1 MGLGGL
7 FGGKGGGSQKQ
18 TTTSEPWKPA
28 QGGLQNILN
37 DAMDYY
43 NKQGGTDPNNKINV
57 AEMNDYLKNALSQM
71 GGGINQD
78 LSNQA
83 QQGINAGQGSLS
95 GAGGLFNQIAGQNT
109 QSIADRAGA
118 LVDNDLLNQ
127 QVDAANQNIFN
138 NLRQNTY
145 GAINADA
152 ISAGGLSGGR
162 VGRERGFALGN
173 AVAGANQNELNLR
186 GNAYNNAINTVLQ
199 QDQQKLNAAGGL
211 AGVGSSQIA
220 GTGALGMLGG
230 WNQQNLQNGLNA
242 GNIQQIYDQSKLDT
256 DYKNANAGWGNL
268 QNLLNIY
275 GTIGGMGGTNTTTT
289 TGGGKGGGLLSGI
302 AGGAMSGYGVGG
314 GWGALIGGGLGALGS
329 M

>member
-7 FGGKGGGSQKQ
+7 LGGSKGGGGKQ

-28 QGGLQNILN
+28 QGGLQQILD
-37 DAMDYY
+37 DAMKQYQ
-43 NKQGGTDPNNKINV
+43 NQGGINPNNQMNV
-57 AEMNDYLKNALSQM
+57 ADMNKYLQDALSGM
-71 GGGINQD
+71 AGGVNQD
-78 LSNQA
+78 LSNTA
-83 QQGINAGQGSLS
+83 LQGINTGQNTLA
-95 GAGGLFNQIAGQNT
+95 GAGGLFGQIAGQNT

-118 LVDNDLLNQ
+118 LVNNDLLNSQ
-127 QVDAANQNIFN
+127 IDSANQNIFN

-145 GAINADA
+145 GDINADA
-152 ISAGGLSGGR
+152 ISAGGFSGGR

-173 AVAGANQNELNLR
+173 ALAASNANEMNLR

-199 QDQQKLNAAGGL
+199 QDQQKLGAAGGL

-230 WNQQNLQNGLNA
+230 WNQQNLQNMLNA
-242 GNIQQIYDQSKLDT
+242 GNIQQIYDQSKEDT
-256 DYKNANAGWGNL
+256 DYKNSQLGWGNL

-275 GTIGGMGGTNTTTT
+275 GTIGGMGGKTTSTT
-289 TGGGKGGGLLSGI
+289 SGGGKGGGLLSGI
-302 AGGAMSGYGVGG
+302 AGGAMSGWSMGG
-314 GWGALIGGGLGALGS
+314 GWGALGGGILGGLGS